1 MMKIKILPIVLAV
14 GMFFCMPA
22 ARAVTLSEIETSGR
36 YYFGKSDEHPTLA
49 EADEEAMRLLMT
61 SISANVVVDVY
72 HDHQTND
79 ANGVY
84 CENNK
89 FQSMVRTYTSGRLN
103 NVESLQLGREGSHR
117 VVRYVLKS
125 EVNKVFEE
133 RKRKIASMVNLGD
146 LALEEGKID
155 VAIRNYNWALNLLNT
170 LPYPSEEKYGDL
182 VLSAWLP
189 AHIDNI
195 LRNLRVAVY
204 SKNGL
209 ETQLYFSYLDKPVS
223 SLDFKYRD
231 MGHMNSYTAKDGMAM
246 IELTE
251 NSDTTMYN
259 VIVECNFRNQYD
271 LDPEVKSVMEL
282 QTETPF
288 PSAAMVARPGGQF
301 NRILPDAGT
310 DEPEMA
316 HVQPLARRESFSLIP
331 ASNGS
336 APAESSD
343 HYKLERCQRALDAIV
358 NAVSA
363 RNYDIDGSY
372 FTDSGYH
379 QFQGLIGYGR
389 GRVVGTPEFHFTDF
403 MDYTMARGMQMAFSF
418 RHGAHRRFVEDLVF
432 TFDRDCRICNITF
445 GLGRTT
451 EDNIMRRIDIP
462 EDTRKYLC
470 MFVENYQ
477 TAYAFKDADYIEG
490 IFDEYAKI
498 ITVTLQPTM
507 SRGLDGSAQ
516 IRMNQHERRFNNR
529 ESFIE
534 HLKRSFA
541 SKEFINL
548 RFNSVAI
555 DKAKDGR
562 ELYGLMLEQDY
573 YSSNYC
579 DHGYLLLGINMENQE
594 HPSIFVRTWQQE
606 EDERFGYFRL
616 HHFYHSDNQS
626 YSTTPSY

>member
-14 GMFFCMPA
+14 GMLFCMPA

-61 SISANVVVDVY
+61 SISANVVVDI
-72 HDHQTND
+72 DHTHQAND

-84 CENNK
+84 CENNS
-89 FQSMVRTYTSGRLN
+89 FQSMVRTYSSGRLN
-103 NVESLQLGREGSHR
+103 NVESLQLGREGSRR
-117 VVRYVLKS
+117 VVRYVLKD
-125 EVNKVFEE
+125 EVNKVFES
-133 RKRKIASMVNLGD
+133 RKRKVASMVNLGD

-182 VLSAWLP
+182 VLSTWLP

-231 MGHMNSYTAKDGMAM
+231 NAHMNSYTAKDGMAM

-271 LDPEVKSVMEL
+271 LDPEVRSVMEL
-282 QTETPF
+282 QTESPF
-288 PSAAMVARPGGQF
+288 PAAAMVARPGGQF
-301 NRILPDAGT
+301 NRILPDAAT
-310 DEPEMA
+310 NEPEMA

-336 APAESSD
+336 TPAESSD
-343 HYKLERCQRALDAIV
+343 RYKLERCQRALDAIV
-358 NAVSA
+358 NAVST
-363 RNYDIDGSY
+363 RNYEIDGSY
-372 FTDSGYH
+372 FTDSGYR

-389 GRVVGTPEFHFTDF
+389 GRIVGAPEFHFTDF

-507 SRGLDGSAQ
+507 SRGFDGSAQ

-555 DKAKDGR
+555 DKANDGK
-562 ELYGLMLEQDY
+562 EIYGLMLEQDY

-579 DHGYLLLGINMENQE
+579 DHGYLLLGLNMQNPQQ
-594 HPSIFVRTWQQE
+594 PSIFVRAWQQE
-606 EDERFGYFRL
+606 EDENFGFYRL
-616 HHFYHSDNQS
+616 PHFYHADTQS
-626 YSTTPSY
+626 FSTIPSY

>member
-1 MMKIKILPIVLAV
+1 MKIKILPLVLAA
-14 GMFFCMPA
+14 GMLFCMPVA
-22 ARAVTLSEIETSGR
+22 MAVTLSEIETSGQ

-103 NVESLQLGREGSHR
+103 NVESLQLGREGSRR

-170 LPYPSEEKYGDL
+170 LPYPSEETYGDL
-182 VLSAWLP
+182 TLSTWLP
-189 AHIDNI
+189 THIDNI

-259 VIVECNFRNQYD
+259 LIVECNFRNQYD
-271 LDPEVKSVMEL
+271 LDPEVKAVMEV

-288 PSAAMVARPGGQF
+288 PAAAMVARPGGQF
-301 NRILPDAGT
+301 NRILPDAST

-331 ASNGS
+331 VSNGS

-343 HYKLERCQRALDAIV
+343 RYRVERCQRALDAII
-358 NAVSA
+358 NAVST
-363 RNYDIDGSY
+363 RNYDIDGNY
-372 FTDSGYH
+372 FTDSGYR

-389 GRVVGTPEFHFTDF
+389 ARIVGAPEFHFTDF

-451 EDNIMRRIDIP
+451 EDNIMRRQDIP

-477 TAYAFKDADYIEG
+477 TAYAFKDADYIED

-529 ESFIE
+529 ETFIE

-555 DKAKDGR
+555 DKANDGR

-606 EDERFGYFRL
+606 EDERFGFFRL
-616 HHFYHSDNQS
+616 HHFYHSDDQS
-626 YSTTPSY
+626 YSTVPSY